1 MYDVYYV
8 SRSYASS
15 QFIYRHHDKNELDE
29 NAYIVMATKWS
40 NNRYIMLLHIITLV
54 ICAKYNSTNLLS
66 EDILT
71 QNRT

>member
-1 MYDVYYV
+1 MMSTMQVALMLQV
-8 SRSYASS
+8 SLSTDTMTGMR
-15 QFIYRHHDKNELDE
+15 LDE